1 MTGVSGGR
9 PAAAPAV
16 GAAPAGDAAAD
27 GAAATGGGT
36 ADGATAVGTAAGQ
49 PRARHRLLTAVLL
62 LAGVAGLVAVARNDA
77 WSLVTR
83 MADGR
88 FLALLALSVLTNVGG
103 LLLGLL
109 SWRAVLDDLGPPVGL
124 FASARIFFC
133 GLLGKFLPTPVFG
146 LLAHIQLGAEYGA
159 TAGRMVTTYVVSL
172 GITMLTACLAALG
185 IAPAVLG
192 GNTWWLALP
201 VLVLLCFVVRP
212 GLIGASVERGARL
225 FRRPPPT
232 GRNSPRAVRVS
243 LALALLSWFSAG
255 LHLWLIV
262 VALDGPPARSL
273 SACVGGFALA
283 TVAGTLTIVLPD
295 GLGAREMV
303 LVLSLS
309 TVVPVPTAGAAAIV
323 SRLVCTLAE
332 LGTAGVMILVTRSR
346 RGTPPAATGDTTD
359 DPLEG

>member
-1 MTGVSGGR
+1 MTDGVTKDGVATDGVTADASGG
-9 PAAAPAV
+9 
-16 GAAPAGDAAAD
+16 GPAGP
-27 GAAATGGGT
+27 
-36 ADGATAVGTAAGQ
+36 
-49 PRARHRLLTAVLL
+49 PRGRRRLLTAVLL
-62 LAGVAGLVAVARNDA
+62 VAGIAGLVAVARNDA

-83 MADGR
+83 MADGWS
-88 FLALLALSVLTNVGG
+88 LALLAVSVLTNVGG

-124 FASARIFFC
+124 FGSARIFFC

-212 GLIGASVERGARL
+212 GLIGAAVEHGARL
-225 FRRPPPT
+225 FRRPPPS

-262 VALDGPPARSL
+262 VALGGPPGRSL
-273 SACVGGFALA
+273 AACVGGFALA

-309 TVVPVPTAGAAAIV
+309 TVVPVSTAGAAAIV
-323 SRLVCTLAE
+323 SRLVCTVAE

-346 RGTPPAATGDTTD
+346 RGTAPAAPGDTTA
-359 DPLEG
+359 DPPGGKTDAVPQPRS

>member
-1 MTGVSGGR
+1 MTGAPG
-9 PAAAPAV
+9 PAT
-16 GAAPAGDAAAD
+16 GPAGP
-27 GAAATGGGT
+27 
-36 ADGATAVGTAAGQ
+36 
-49 PRARHRLLTAVLL
+49 PRGRHRLLTAVLL
-62 LAGVAGLVAVARNDA
+62 LAGLAGLVAVARNDA

-88 FLALLALSVLTNVGG
+88 FLALLVVSVLTNIGG

-124 FASARIFFC
+124 FGSARIFFC

-255 LHLWLIV
+255 LHLWLVV

-309 TVVPVPTAGAAAIV
+309 TVVPVSTAGAAAIV
-323 SRLVCTLAE
+323 SRLVCTVAE

-346 RGTPPAATGDTTD
+346 RGTPPAAAGDTTD
-359 DPLEG
+359 NPPGGKTDALPQPRS